1 MKTAVSI
8 PNDVYDSA
16 EKLVRQLG
24 TSRSKLY
31 TQALKSYLKKRRGAA
46 ITRRLNEV
54 YKDVDSSLDPVIR
67 ELQARSLPTEKW

>member
-8 PNDVYDSA
+8 PDHTFSHA
-16 EKLVRQLG
+16 EMLAKQLG

-31 TQALKSYLKKRRGAA
+31 ADALESYMLRYDADE

-54 YKDVDSSLDPVIR
+54 YDQIDSRLAPDIAANN
-67 ELQARSLPTEKW
+67 ARMLAKEDW